1 MSASMLRRAMNLG
14 LIEFNTYN
22 LRSFTRDKHGT
33 TDDRPFGGGPGMVM
47 KPEPVCSA
55 IDAVKTETSM
65 VIYMCPDG
73 KLLTT
78 ELAKELSK
86 KKHLIL
92 LSGHYE
98 GIDERIRES
107 HLDLEVSIGDYIIT
121 NGTLA
126 AAVLA
131 DAVCRY
137 VPGVLGNPNSL
148 DQDSFSNGLLSFPQ
162 YTRPVEFEGKRVPE
176 VLMSGNHAE
185 IDRWRFNQMIA
196 RTMNRRPDIFQ
207 KWLNLN
213 KKHLEK
219 DVDLLK

>member
-1 MSASMLRRAMNLG
+1 MLCRAAEFG
-14 LIEFNTYN
+14 LVGFGIHNIRDF
-22 LRSFTRDKHGT
+22 SVDKHHT

-55 IDAVKTETSM
+55 IDSLKTENSTM
-65 VIYMCPDG
+65 IYMCPDG
-73 KLLTT
+73 KPLTT
-78 ELAKELSK
+78 ELIIELAK

-107 HLDLEVSIGDYIIT
+107 RVDLEISIGDYVIT

-137 VPGVLGNPNSL
+137 VPGVLGNADSL
-148 DQDSFSNGLLSFPQ
+148 NQDSFSNGLLSFPQ
-162 YTRPVEFEGKRVPE
+162 YTRPVEFEGKRVPN
-176 VLMSGNHAE
+176 VLISGNHAE
-185 IDRWRFNQMIA
+185 INKWRLEKMIEK
-196 RTMNRRPDIFQ
+196 TKERRSDIFQ

-213 KKHLEK
+213 EKHIDRYLG
-219 DVDLLK
+219 L